1 MTYTETTPLLNDEAL
16 AKRDAVYR
24 RFSNSRKAAIVAMVS
39 ACGLIPLFV
48 VGTFTPSIPQ
58 IAKEMNSSGPVV
70 NLAVSIS
77 ALAAS
82 TGGLVGSSYSTHYG
96 RRPVYLYCLP
106 VLMVGSLGVA
116 LARSIPTLLFWRFFQ
131 SMGASPGLVLG
142 AGAIGDIYKLEH
154 RGRAMSVFFSACLLG
169 PSLAPVAGG
178 TVTYYYSWRIMQGS
192 LGILGFVVW
201 VMMLKFF
208 PETSQPGARGV
219 DEILDKGEKP
229 GFIFINPLRPLW
241 LLRSP
246 SLFAIGLITSSSL
259 LTWFVLI
266 VPLAYT
272 LGQRYNIANDALIGA
287 CFIPGGL
294 GTMCGAPLIGR
305 ISDRTVIEWRKK
317 RGGVWYPEDRLRAA
331 VIPLAIFTP
340 ISVMLFGLAN
350 HYIDGTRGLITCLVI
365 FFFNGVGVEMVW
377 GPVAA
382 YLVDVLHSRSTEGL
396 AATGALRQSFMAI
409 GIAIVLPLIN
419 HIGIIATNVIVA
431 AISWMGLCILIIMI
445 RHGDK
450 MRQMVDIGFSTPENN

>member
-48 VGTFTPSIPQ
+48 VGAFTPSIPQ

-106 VLMVGSLGVA
+106 VLMVGSFGVA
-116 LARSIPTLLFWRFFQ
+116 LAGSIPALLFWRFFQ
-131 SMGASPGLVLG
+131 SMGASPALVLG

-246 SLFAIGLITSSSL
+246 SLFAVGLVSSSSL
-259 LTWFVLI
+259 LTWTV
-266 VPLAYT
+266 
-272 LGQRYNIANDALIGA
+272 GRRYNISNDALIGA

-317 RGGVWYPEDRLRAA
+317 RGGVWYPEDRLRA
-331 VIPLAIFTP
+331 VIIPISIITP

-350 HYIDGTRGLITCLVI
+350 HYIDGTPGLITCLVL
-365 FFFNGVGVEMVW
+365 FFFNGVGVEMAW

-382 YLVDVLHSRSTEGL
+382 YLVDVLHSRSAESL
-396 AATGALRQSFMAI
+396 AATGALRSLFMAM

-419 HIGIIATNVIVA
+419 QIGIVATNAIVA
-431 AISWMGLCILIIMI
+431 AISWIGLCILLTMI

-450 MRQMVDIGFSTPENN
+450 MRQMVDVGFSTPQNN